1 MKIGRDRGAGGG
13 AQFSSNRR
21 YIKEIDEDENSH
33 SASYD
38 QNIIY
43 MFYKSKGMQRKA
55 EDAYKKNSSTSPA
68 ARTAT
73 SGPII
78 HIATSTAKKSRTNA
92 TQT

>member
-1 MKIGRDRGAGGG
+1 MKIGKDRGAGGA

-21 YIKEIDEDENSH
+21 YIKEIDEDEKSN

-55 EDAYKKNSSTSPA
+55 DDAYKKKHSTSPA
-68 ARTAT
+68 AQTAT

-78 HIATSTAKKSRTNA
+78 HIATTTAKKSRTNA